1 MIAKDYP
8 EVVRFWHREF
18 TQLSPNDQRT
28 EIQSTLTRLGSFTR
42 PYIKHIVGQS
52 QTGLDFTDIMDT
64 GKIVFVKLSSNLSH
78 DHKRIIGTI
87 LVSHLVNAVFQRDKM
102 PEHERRHFC
111 IFIDEFQN
119 FAGSE
124 DFAVLFT
131 QGRKFA
137 VATTIAHQE
146 RYGQFADN
154 KAILGATDAAGN
166 KIFFHLAVRDAT
178 EQAPE
183 VTKASPTE
191 IRLEAAPGY
200 FPRAVYRLAA
210 RPQTSRHPP
219 LC

>member
-1 MIAKDYP
+1 MLNDKQFRDHLLQHPAMERHYKG
-8 EVVRFWHREF
+8 VVDFWRDEF
-18 TQLSPNDQRT
+18 DRMPRHEQQHQI
-28 EIQSTLTRLGSFTR
+28 ESTLTRLGSFTR
-42 PYIKHIVGQS
+42 PYIQHIVGQS
-52 QTGLDFTDIMDT
+52 QTRLDFTKIMDT
-64 GKIVFVKLSSNLSH
+64 GKIVFVKLSSDLSK

-87 LVSHLVNAVFQRDKM
+87 LVSHLVSAVFQRDAL
-102 PEHERRHFC
+102 PEAQRRHFC

-146 RYGQFADN
+146 RFGQFADN

-166 KIFFHLAVRDAT
+166 KVFFRLANSDAD

-191 IRLEAAPGY
+191 I
-200 FPRAVYRLAA
+200 
-210 RPQTSRHPP
+210 H
-219 LC
+219 